1 MSKGLGLKRA
11 VVLRSDDS
19 YGGYADTI
27 FGEDKKRRKRRKKRK
42 KQSKFLSPWE
52 KTVRRAAKDQVKA
65 SETYLGRHE
74 RSNKKK
80 KNGWIRDL
88 NKNVSKS
95 LSKLGGVYSIYKLNP
110 F

>member
-27 FGEDKKRRKRRKKRK
+27 FGREKKKRRKKRK

-52 KTVRRAAKDQVKA
+52 KTVRRAAKNQVKA
-65 SETYLGRHE
+65 SDSYLERHE
-74 RSNKKK
+74 RSNRKK

-88 NKNVSKS
+88 NKNVSRS
-95 LSKLGGVYSIYKLNP
+95 LSKLGGVYNIYKINP
-110 F
+110 FY

>member
-1 MSKGLGLKRA
+1 MSKGLGLKRV
-11 VVLRSDDS
+11 VVLRREDSDGD
-19 YGGYADTI
+19 YADTI
-27 FGEDKKRRKRRKKRK
+27 FGKRGKKRRKRK

-52 KTVRRAAKDQVKA
+52 KTVRRAAKRQVKA
-65 SETYLGRHE
+65 SNIYLDRHE
-74 RSNKKK
+74 RSNRKK

-95 LSKLGGVYSIYKLNP
+95 LSKLGGVYSLYKINP